1 MRSRYPFSAGGSLP
15 CTRLPE
21 GACDAHV
28 HVYDSSVP
36 AVPGARLQP
45 PHASVDDY
53 RCVQARMGTTRT
65 VLVTPST
72 YGHNNAPML
81 AALAALGPSAKGVAV
96 LRGDESDAHLR
107 QLHALGVC
115 GVRINLSMGAAQDA
129 PSIARMADRMAPL
142 GWHLQLLMPTDQLLT
157 LAPMLRSLPVDLVF
171 DHFARIAPAQCGHPA
186 HALVLDLLQ
195 SGRAWVK
202 LSGGYLVSASSST
215 EDPALDALARS
226 CIDAAPDRV
235 VWGSD
240 WPHATAS
247 AGLQPMPD
255 DARQIDRLAQ
265 WAGSTAGLRQIL
277 VTNPE
282 RLYGFDPIPQHQP

>member
-1 MRSRYPFSAGGSLP
+1 MRSRYPFSAGESLP
-15 CTRLPE
+15 GTQLPE

-36 AVPGARLQP
+36 AAPGARLQP
-45 PHASVDDY
+45 PHASIDDY
-53 RCVQARMGTTRT
+53 KPVQARMGTTRT

-72 YGHNNAPML
+72 YGSNNAPML

-96 LRGDESDAHLR
+96 TRGDESDAHLR
-107 QLHALGVC
+107 ELHALGVC
-115 GVRINLSMGAAQDA
+115 GVRINLSMGAAHDA
-129 PSIARMADRMAPL
+129 PSIAHMADRIAPL

-157 LAPMLRSLPVDLVF
+157 LVPLLRSLPVDLVF
-171 DHFARIAPAQCGHPA
+171 DHFARIAPAQSGQRA
-186 HALVLDLLQ
+186 HALVLELLHN
-195 SGRAWVK
+195 GRAWVK
-202 LSGGYLVSASSST
+202 LSGGYLVSATLST

-226 CIDAAPDRV
+226 YIDAAPDRV

-265 WAGSTAGLRQIL
+265 WAGSTASLRQIL

>member
-1 MRSRYPFSAGGSLP
+1 MRSHYPFSAGESLP
-15 CTRLPE
+15 GTRLPE

-28 HVYDSSVP
+28 HVYDSSTP
-36 AVPGARLQP
+36 AVPGARLHP

-53 RCVQARMGTTRT
+53 RHVQARMGTTRT

-72 YGHNNAPML
+72 YGSNNAPML
-81 AALAALGPSAKGVAV
+81 AALATLGPSAKGVAV
-96 LRGDESDAHLR
+96 IRGDESDAHFR
-107 QLHALGVC
+107 QLDALGVC
-115 GVRINLSMGAAQDA
+115 GVRINLSLGATNDAQSMA
-129 PSIARMADRMAPL
+129 HIADRIAPL

-157 LAPMLRSLPVDLVF
+157 LAPLLRSLPVDLVF

-186 HALVLDLLQ
+186 HDLVLDLLH
-195 SGRAWVK
+195 SGRAWIK
-202 LSGGYLVSASSST
+202 LSGGYLVSATCST

-226 CIDAAPDRV
+226 YLDAVPARV

-255 DARQIDRLAQ
+255 DARQIDRLVQ
-265 WAGSTAGLRQIL
+265 WAGSAVCLQQIL

-282 RLYGFDPIPQHQP
+282 RLYGFAPITHTQA